1 MISWKDLYNVLS
13 NVVPLYVV
21 MISAYGSVKWWKIF
35 SPNEISGINRFVALF
50 AVPLL
55 SIKFISNN
63 NPYAM
68 NFRFIAADT
77 LQKLIVIVILFLW
90 CKLSSRG
97 SLEWCITLFS
107 LSCLPNTLVVGIPLL
122 GGMYGQDL
130 SQSLMVQ
137 LSVIQFNVW
146 FPIMLFLF
154 EYRRATVF
162 IVPDEQ
168 GTEMNTKS
176 SSSSLECSN
185 KICDVSL
192 EFDEERDLDV
202 GVLPSRSSTKT
213 NDHDNEEN
221 SWPTGLLSTSFLF
234 FFIKFVRNDIFFF
247 TSFHIYSDN
256 LIGDL
261 TLTEPSSTSKV
272 EVHVETIVEC
282 KPKLTN
288 TLPVPAAGSVMT
300 TRQILI
306 MVCKKLM
313 RNPNFYSSVLALT
326 WSLISFRWHVEIPAM
341 VANSIKIFSDTGLG
355 MSMFSLVSKLI
366 GLFMASQPKI
376 ISGGSALAAL
386 AAAMRFI
393 VGPTI
398 TAATSSAIGLRGTLL
413 QIIIMQA
420 ALPQAIVSFVFAQE
434 YNVHPGVLSTAVSF
448 GMLISL
454 PITLVYYILL
464 GICIK

>member
-1 MISWKDLYNVLS
+1 
-13 NVVPLYVV
+13 

-68 NFRFIAADT
+68 NFRFILADT
-77 LQKLIVIVILFLW
+77 LQKLIVIVLLFIW
-90 CKLSSRG
+90 CKLSSKG

-107 LSCLPNTLVVGIPLL
+107 LSALPNTLVVGIPLL
-122 GGMYGQDL
+122 GGMYGEEL

-137 LSVIQFNVW
+137 LSVIQFNIW
-146 FPIMLFLF
+146 FPIMLFLY
-154 EYRRATVF
+154 EYRRATVL
-162 IVPDEQ
+162 IPEQ
-168 GTEMNTKS
+168 ETEISTNS
-176 SSSSLECSN
+176 SSSHECSKN
-185 KICDVSL
+185 DCSQTLKY
-192 EFDEERDLDV
+192 DEEKDLDNV
-202 GVLPSRSSTKT
+202 SVLPSRSSNKII
-213 NDHDNEEN
+213 DHDNEEN
-221 SWPTGLLSTSFLF
+221 ICPT
-234 FFIKFVRNDIFFF
+234 
-247 TSFHIYSDN
+247 
-256 LIGDL
+256 
-261 TLTEPSSTSKV
+261 ESSSVLKV
-272 EVHVETIVEC
+272 EVHVETVAEC
-282 KPKLTN
+282 KPKSTN
-288 TLPVPAAGSVMT
+288 TLPAVGSVT
-300 TRQILI
+300 TRLILI

-313 RNPNFYSSVLALT
+313 RNPNFYSSLVALT
-326 WSLISFRWHVEIPAM
+326 WSLISFRWHVEIPAV

-355 MSMFSLVSKLI
+355 MAMFSL

-393 VGPTI
+393 VGPAI

-454 PITLVYYILL
+454 PITLVYYIIL

>member
-1 MISWKDLYNVLS
+1 
-13 NVVPLYVV
+13 
-21 MISAYGSVKWWKIF
+21 
-35 SPNEISGINRFVALF
+35 
-50 AVPLL
+50 
-55 SIKFISNN
+55 
-63 NPYAM
+63 M

-77 LQKLIVIVILFLW
+77 LQKLIVIVILFIW

-107 LSCLPNTLVVGIPLL
+107 LSCLPNTVVVGIPLL

-146 FPIMLFLF
+146 FPIMLLLF
-154 EYRRATVF
+154 EYRRAT
-162 IVPDEQ
+162 IVIVSDEQ
-168 GTEMNTKS
+168 GTEMSTDR
-176 SSSSLECSN
+176 SSSSLECSK
-185 KICDVSL
+185 KISDASL
-192 EFDEERDLDV
+192 EFDEERELDIC
-202 GVLPSRSSTKT
+202 VLSSRSSTKIS
-213 NDHDNEEN
+213 DHDDEEN
-221 SWPTGLLSTSFLF
+221 SCPKEL
-234 FFIKFVRNDIFFF
+234 
-247 TSFHIYSDN
+247 
-256 LIGDL
+256 
-261 TLTEPSSTSKV
+261 PSSTSKV
-272 EVHVETIVEC
+272 EVHVEDIVEC

-288 TLPVPAAGSVMT
+288 TLPVPAAGNVMT

-306 MVCKKLM
+306 MVSKKLM
-313 RNPNFYSSVLALT
+313 RNPNFYSSLFALT

-355 MSMFSLVSKLI
+355 MAMFSL

-393 VGPTI
+393 VGPAI
-398 TAATSSAIGLRGTLL
+398 TAATSSVIGLRGTLL

-434 YNVHPGVLSTAVSF
+434 YNVHPCVLSTAVSF

-464 GICIK
+464 GVCIK

>member
-221 SWPTGLLSTSFLF
+221 SWPT
-234 FFIKFVRNDIFFF
+234 
-247 TSFHIYSDN
+247 
-256 LIGDL
+256 
-261 TLTEPSSTSKV
+261 EPSSTSKV

-355 MSMFSLVSKLI
+355 MSMFSL